1 MSADYIYKRGE
12 KFIYRRRV
20 PKYVSN
26 LDHRKEIKLALKTDN
41 YQEAIVRAKI
51 YNEQIETFWRALLQS
66 GKSQG
71 ANEKYKTAVQL
82 ARAYGFTYKT
92 ADQIASSTLN
102 EIIDRLSNDINS
114 KEKADALLGGV
125 QESHL
130 KLSDCI
136 ELYWDLVHDRLS
148 DKTEFKI
155 TKWKNPRKAALENF
169 ITVAGDKHLHEITRK
184 DILDFRG
191 WWNERIKNGLSADSA
206 NKQLRYVRD
215 ILQTVCNDNEIDI
228 DFEPL
233 FLRTRFQY
241 KVKSRPPFEVS
252 FVQNELLQKLDG
264 LNNRDKM
271 VIMALADT
279 GARISEIFGLQPEDI
294 KLNDDIPF
302 IWIRPREGYAL
313 KTSASERKIP
323 LVGSSLYAF
332 KQYPD
337 GFNHFGNPDTFSN
350 IANNYLKNNNLR
362 PTPAHKVY
370 SLRHTFKDRLR
381 DIEAPEEIIDDLM
394 GHKKSGPKYGRGHR
408 LETKLKWLE
417 KIAFTVKA

>member
-1 MSADYIYKRGE
+1 MSTDYIYKRGE

-41 YQEAIVRAKI
+41 YQEAVVRANI

-66 GKSQG
+66 GKSKG
-71 ANEKYKTAVQL
+71 SNEKYKTAVQL

-102 EIIDRLSNDINS
+102 EIVDRLSIDINS
-114 KEKADALLGGV
+114 QQKADALLGGV

-130 KLSDCI
+130 KLSDCT
-136 ELYWDLVHDRLS
+136 ELYWELVHDRLS
-148 DKTEFKI
+148 DKTAFKV
-155 TKWKNPRKAALENF
+155 TKWKNPRKAAIENF
-169 ITVAGDKHLHEITRK
+169 IAVVGNKHLHEIDRK

-191 WWNERIKNGLSADSA
+191 WWNKRIKNGLSADSA
-206 NKQLRYVRD
+206 NKQLRYVKD
-215 ILQTVCNDNEIDI
+215 ILQTVSNDNEIDI

-252 FVQNELLQKLDG
+252 FVQNTLLRKLDG
-264 LNNRDKM
+264 LNDRDRM

-279 GARISEIFGLQPEDI
+279 GARISEIFGLKSEDI
-294 KLNDDIPF
+294 KLNDEVPF

-313 KTSASERKIP
+313 KTSSSERKIP

-332 KQYPD
+332 TQCPD
-337 GFNHFGNPDTFSN
+337 GFNHVGNPDTFSN
-350 IANNYLKNNNLR
+350 MANNYLKNNNLR
-362 PTPAHKVY
+362 PTPQHKVY

-394 GHKKSGPKYGRGHR
+394 GHKKNGPKYGRGHR
-408 LETKLKWLE
+408 LDTKLKWLE
-417 KIAFTVKA
+417 KIAFTV